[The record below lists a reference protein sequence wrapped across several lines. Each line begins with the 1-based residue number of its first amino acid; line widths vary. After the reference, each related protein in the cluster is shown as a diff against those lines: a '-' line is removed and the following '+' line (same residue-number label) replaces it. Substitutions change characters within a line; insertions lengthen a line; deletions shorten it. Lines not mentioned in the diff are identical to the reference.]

1 MRFVAGIWRLA
12 IVALCVMGT
21 SEAWTQPNRWVYFTF
36 QTGALV
42 GFVML
47 WAAAAS
53 LVHGVQP
60 PAWLKGAATTYAI
73 VVALVAFTMLPPDDP
88 RTVPQIMGIMTNTML
103 HRIVPAMVV
112 LDFLLFDEHRRL
124 KASYPLLWL
133 IYPPLYLTFVLVRA
147 WWWPHAG
154 PVAGGSPYPYDFL
167 NLPAVGWAQFGIACL
182 KVLAAFLASGAVVC
196 LVDRALPE
204 HTLTK

>member
-154 PVAGGSPYPYDFL
+154 PGAGGSPYPYDFL

-182 KVLAAFLASGAVVC
+182 KVLAAFL
-196 LVDRALPE
+196 
-204 HTLTK
+204 TK

>member
-47 WAAAAS
+47 WAGAAS
-53 LVHGVQP
+53 LVRGVQP

-73 VVALVAFTMLPPDDP
+73 VVALVAFTMLP
-88 RTVPQIMGIMTNTML
+88 
-103 HRIVPAMVV
+103 
-112 LDFLLFDEHRRL
+112 
-124 KASYPLLWL
+124 
-133 IYPPLYLTFVLVRA
+133 
-147 WWWPHAG
+147 
-154 PVAGGSPYPYDFL
+154 AGGGAPGATAGL
-167 NLPAVGWAQFGIACL
+167 NGPPAS
-182 KVLAAFLASGAVVC
+182 LASGAAVG

-204 HTLTK
+204 HPLAK

>member
-112 LDFLLFDEHRRL
+112 LDFLLFDEHRRF

-147 WWWPHAG
+147 
-154 PVAGGSPYPYDFL
+154 
-167 NLPAVGWAQFGIACL
+167 
-182 KVLAAFLASGAVVC
+182 
-196 LVDRALPE
+196 
-204 HTLTK
+204 

>member
-147 WWWPHAG
+147 WWW
-154 PVAGGSPYPYDFL
+154 GSPYPYDFL

>member
-154 PVAGGSPYPYDFL
+154 PGVGGSPYPYDFL

-182 KVLAAFLASGAVVC
+182 KVLAVFLASGAVVC

>member
-88 RTVPQIMGIMTNTML
+88 RYVPQIMGIMTNTML

-154 PVAGGSPYPYDFL
+154 PGVGGSPYPYDFL

-182 KVLAAFLASGAVVC
+182 KVLTAFLASGAVVC

-204 HTLTK
+204 HPLAK

>member
-154 PVAGGSPYPYDFL
+154 PGVGGSPYPYDFL